1 MAYTI
6 TKAPHVRDE
15 VTIQDG
21 DKTLT
26 VAVDLY
32 VDDVLADIGRVRAEL
47 AEAQA
52 RVQDLKRQEAGKDE
66 VVAAL
71 QQLDRV
77 AMELFGLIFGPEQ
90 TEELNHFY
98 DGRTLSMLGDFIPYF
113 TDVILPA
120 VNDAQKRLADTYTA
134 WRR

>member
-6 TKAPHVRDE
+6 NKAPHVQDE

-21 DKTLT
+21 GKTLT
-26 VAVDLY
+26 VAVDIY
-32 VDDVLADIGRVRAEL
+32 VDDVLADIGRVRAEI

-52 RVQDLKRQEAGKDE
+52 RVQDLKRQEAGRDE

-71 QQLDRV
+71 QQLDR
-77 AMELFGLIFGPEQ
+77 AAAELFTLIFGEDQ
-90 TEELNHFY
+90 TEELNRFY
-98 DGRTLSMLGDFIPYF
+98 GGRTLSMLVDFLPYF
-113 TDVILPA
+113 TEVILPA
-120 VNDAQKRLADTYTA
+120 VNDAQKRLADRYTA

>member
-6 TKAPHVRDE
+6 NKTPHVQDE

-52 RVQDLKRQEAGKDE
+52 RVQDLKKQEAGRDE
-66 VVAAL
+66 VVAAI
-71 QQLDRV
+71 QQMDRA
-77 AMELFGLIFGPEQ
+77 AMELFGLIFGEDQ
-90 TEELNHFY
+90 TEELNRFY

-120 VNDAQKRLADTYTA
+120 VTDAQKRLADTYTA